1 MKKRLRSSIPGTLI
15 MTEKKTARPVT
26 MSIITDEMVLHIYEA
41 IKAMNDGLQAMH
53 ETLMTHTRTV
63 KEMQDRIETLE
74 KKQET
79 LEKALQ
85 DKASMT

>member
-1 MKKRLRSSIPGTLI
+1 

-41 IKAMNDGLQAMH
+41 IKAMDEGVQHMH
-53 ETLMTHTRTV
+53 ETLLAQARIM
-63 KEMQDRIETLE
+63 KEMQARIETLE

-79 LEKALQ
+79 LEK
-85 DKASMT
+85 SFTS